1 MTRLETDI
9 AIIGGGIA
17 GSAAAVLLGRAG
29 YKLALIDPHESYP
42 EDFRCEKFN
51 MEQIETLN
59 RMGLGEFVFDALTP
73 ISDVW
78 IARFGQLVNKMEYP
92 HYGFSYK
99 TVIDAMRTNIP
110 ESVQFFRTKVK
121 SVQNGPERQILQ
133 LANGEEISVRLVIMA
148 NGLNPGLRKQL
159 DVPQSMLSKY
169 HCMAIGFDVAPL
181 AGQNFEFQSM
191 TFWPEKASKNMAYF
205 TAFKSEENFRAN
217 MFGYWDKDDPFLSR
231 LQKEPEK
238 TLNLLMPR
246 LGSIIGGFKVQG
258 RVHVRPIDLLQN
270 DPCNLDG
277 VVFVGDA
284 YSTSCP
290 GAGTG
295 AGKALVDVERLCLT
309 HIDRWMQGAGMSAS
323 KLASFYA
330 DANKVESDE
339 ASFNAAY
346 FLRNI
351 TVKKSLDWLA
361 RRWARYLYHLVRGK
375 MQSFSF
381 DRNPDR
387 SVKQAT

>member
-1 MTRLETDI
+1 MTKSKTDI

-29 YKLALIDPHESYP
+29 YDLTIIDPHESFP

-51 MEQIETLN
+51 VEQIATLE

-73 ISDVW
+73 ISDIW
-78 IARFGQLVNKMEYP
+78 IARFGQLVNKMDYP

-99 TVIDAMRTNIP
+99 TVIDAMRASIP
-110 ESVQFFRTKVK
+110 QSVEFIRTKVK
-121 SVQNGPERQILQ
+121 SVDNGPERQILQ
-133 LANGEEISVRLVIMA
+133 LANGEEISARLVVMA

-159 DVPQSMLSKY
+159 DVPQAMLSKH

-181 AGQNFEFQSM
+181 AGQRFDFQSM
-191 TFWPEKASKNMAYF
+191 TFWPEKVSKNMAYF
-205 TAFKSEENFRAN
+205 TAFMCDESFRAN
-217 MFGYWDKDDPFLSR
+217 MFGYWDKDDHFLSQ

-238 TLNLLMPR
+238 ALNQLMPK
-246 LGSIIGGFKVQG
+246 LGPMIGGFKVQG

-270 DPCNLDG
+270 DPHEIDG

-295 AGKALVDVERLCLT
+295 AGKALVDVERLCLA
-309 HIDRWMQGAGMSAS
+309 HIPHWMENKDMSAS
-323 KLASFYA
+323 TLASFYQ
-330 DANKVESDE
+330 DKEKQESDQ
-339 ASFNAAY
+339 ASFKAAY
-346 FLRNI
+346 FLRNL
-351 TVKKSLDWLA
+351 TMNREMAWHA
-361 RRWARYLYHLVRGK
+361 RRWARYLYHFVKGRVGSNTDHGRSET
-375 MQSFSF
+375 SF
-381 DRNPDR
+381 
-387 SVKQAT
+387 KQAA

>member
-1 MTRLETDI
+1 MTKLKTDI
-9 AIIGGGIA
+9 AIVGGGIA

-29 YKLALIDPHESYP
+29 FDLTLIDPHKSYP

-51 MEQIETLN
+51 MEQIETLE

-78 IARFGQLVNKMEYP
+78 IARFGQLVNKMDYP

-99 TVIDAMRTNIP
+99 TVIDAMRTSIP
-110 ESVQFFRTKVK
+110 KSVEFICTKVK
-121 SVQNGPERQILQ
+121 SVDNGPEKQTLK
-133 LANGEEISVRLVIMA
+133 LANGDEISARLIIMA

-159 DVPQSMLSKY
+159 DVPQSMLSKH

-181 AGQNFEFQSM
+181 AGQKFEFQSM
-191 TFWPEKASKNMAYF
+191 TFWPEKASRHMAYF
-205 TAFKSEENFRAN
+205 TAFKSKDDFRAN
-217 MFGYWDKDDPFLSR
+217 MFGYWNKDDPFLAQ

-238 TLNLLMPR
+238 TLNQLMPK
-246 LGSIIGGFKVQG
+246 LGPMIGGFKVQG

-270 DPCNLDG
+270 DPHAIDG
-277 VVFVGDA
+277 VVFLGDA

-309 HIDRWMQGAGMSAS
+309 HIPQWMKQMDMSANT
-323 KLASFYA
+323 LASFYQ
-330 DANKVESDE
+330 DKEKQESDQ
-339 ASFNAAY
+339 ASFKAAY
-346 FLRNI
+346 FLRNL
-351 TVKKSLDWLA
+351 TMNREMSWHA
-361 RRWARYLYHLVRGK
+361 RRWARYLYHLVKGRVG
-375 MQSFSF
+375 STSDDGSSSTPF
-381 DRNPDR
+381 
-387 SVKQAT
+387 KQAA